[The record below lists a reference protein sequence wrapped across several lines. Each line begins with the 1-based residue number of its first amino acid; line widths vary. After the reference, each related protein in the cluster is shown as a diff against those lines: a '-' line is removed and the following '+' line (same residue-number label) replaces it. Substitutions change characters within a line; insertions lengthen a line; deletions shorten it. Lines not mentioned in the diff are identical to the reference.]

1 VEPPRRTLH
10 MRDGK
15 PDRSNENIDD
25 ILRPNKDE
33 DLSLVEENA
42 RLRSLVVELSAFV
55 IKCIGKRK

>member
-1 VEPPRRTLH
+1 

-25 ILRPNKDE
+25 ILRLHKDE

-55 IKCIGKRK
+55 IKCIARRK